1 MKKIIGYFIML
12 LLAAAAGAYLNQSVF
27 NHSDESDSKVVVDS
41 TRPQFRMVTYG
52 GAMGAPSD
60 FTLAAEKSVPAVVHV
75 KTVAAPISSGSFFW
89 DPFRDYFFGNP
100 RNQQPRAAGSG
111 VIISDD
117 GYIVTNHHVIH
128 NASQVEVTLDDKR
141 TFNARII
148 GSDPSTDIAL
158 LKIEARNLPFL
169 TFANSD
175 EVRIGQWALA
185 VGNPFNLTST
195 VTAGIVSAKS
205 RSISILDDRAFP
217 IESFIQTD
225 AAINPGNSG
234 GALVD
239 LNGNLIGINTAIAS
253 STGAYTG
260 YSFAVPSNI
269 VKKVTQDLLEFGTV
283 QRGFL
288 GVTISDINQQVA
300 DEKKLKTLK
309 GVYVRSTTIGGAAE
323 EAGLKEGDI
332 ITHINGVS
340 VASVPQLQEQV
351 SRYRPGDELEV
362 TYLRDNK
369 PSTVKVVLK
378 NKQGTTRL
386 VKNEINILLG
396 AEFGEVSEKE
406 AARLGI
412 NGGVKV
418 VRLGPGKLRSA
429 GIKEGFIITKID
441 GIEVNSAEEISQ
453 ILQNKRGGILVEGIY
468 QNGVRA
474 YYAFGI

>member
-1 MKKIIGYFIML
+1 MKNTIKQLFL
-12 LLAAAAGAYLNQSVF
+12 LMLAAVAGAYLGVNVLNKSSQ
-27 NHSDESDSKVVVDS
+27 HETASDETAK
-41 TRPQFRMVTYG
+41 PEIRMVNYG
-52 GAMGAPSD
+52 NAMGAPSD

-75 KTVAAPISSGSFFW
+75 KTVMAPVSSGSLFF

-100 RNQQPRAAGSG
+100 RGQQARSAGSG

-117 GYIVTNHHVIH
+117 GYIVTNNHVIN
-128 NASQVEVTLDDKR
+128 NATNVEVTLDDKR
-141 TFNARII
+141 TFTAKVV

-158 LKIEARNLPFL
+158 LKVEEKNLPFL
-169 TFANSD
+169 TISNSD
-175 EVRIGQWALA
+175 EVKIGQWALA

-195 VTAGIVSAKS
+195 VTAGIISAKG
-205 RSISILDDRAFP
+205 RSISIMDDRNFP

-225 AAINPGNSG
+225 AAVNPGNSG

-253 STGAYTG
+253 NTGTYTG

-269 VKKVTQDLLEFGTV
+269 VKKVTQDLLEFGVV

-300 DEKKLKTLK
+300 DEKKLNSMS

-323 EAGLKEGDI
+323 SAGLKEGDV
-332 ITHINGVS
+332 ITKINGVS
-340 VASVPQLQEQV
+340 VSSVPQLQEQV
-351 SRYRPGDELEV
+351 GRHRPGDELEV
-362 TYLRDNK
+362 TYIRNNK
-369 PSTVKVVLK
+369 LYNTKIVLK
-378 NKQGTTRL
+378 NKQGNTRL
-386 VKNEINILLG
+386 AKNEINSQLG
-396 AEFGEVSEKE
+396 ADFTEIDQRE
-406 AARLGI
+406 AERLGI
-412 NGGVKV
+412 NGGVKISK
-418 VRLGPGKLRSA
+418 LMPGKLRSA

-441 GIEVNSAEEISQ
+441 GMEITSTDEMNQ

-468 QNGVRA
+468 QNGIRA

>member
-1 MKKIIGYFIML
+1 MKRIIGQLIML
-12 LLAAAAGAYLNQSVF
+12 LLAAAAGAYISQNVF
-27 NHSDESDSKVVVDS
+27 NRAEEPKGEVTVDS
-41 TRPQFRMVTYG
+41 THPQFRMVTYG
-52 GAMGAPSD
+52 NAMGAPSD
-60 FTLAAEKSVPAVVHV
+60 FTLAAEKSVAAVVHV
-75 KTVAAPISSGSFFW
+75 KTVSAPISSGSLFW

-128 NASQVEVTLDDKR
+128 NASQIEVTLDDKR
-141 TFNARII
+141 AFTARII

-158 LKIEARNLPFL
+158 LKIDARSLPFL
-169 TFANSD
+169 NFANSD
-175 EVRIGQWALA
+175 EVRIGQWVLA

-253 STGAYTG
+253 STGAYAG

-309 GVYVRSTTIGGAAE
+309 GVYIRSTTIGGAAE

-332 ITHINGVS
+332 ITHINGVN

-369 PSTVKVVLK
+369 PYTVKVVLK

-386 VKNEINILLG
+386 VKSEINTLLG
-396 AEFGEVSEKE
+396 AEFAEVSEKE

-418 VRLGPGKLRSA
+418 ARLGPGKLRSA

-441 GIEVNSAEEISQ
+441 GIEVSSAEEISQ
-453 ILQNKRGGILVEGIY
+453 ILQNKRGGILVEGVY